1 MSKRTTSTSTES
13 TTTTSKAGLI
23 AKTSLIAVAATLGIV
38 IAATFLAVIFTPQ
51 GRMAY
56 FATFNT
62 SDVNKVAQAKA
73 QWIANFDAR
82 PKE

>member
-1 MSKRTTSTSTES
+1 MTKTTPSTRDYT
-13 TTTTSKAGLI
+13 KAGLI

-38 IAATFLAVIFTPQ
+38 IAATFVAVIFTPQ

-62 SDVNKVAQAKA
+62 QDVNKIAQAKA
-73 QWIANFDAR
+73 AWIANFDAR

>member
-1 MSKRTTSTSTES
+1 MTKTTPSTRDFT
-13 TTTTSKAGLI
+13 KAGLI

-62 SDVNKVAQAKA
+62 SDVNKIAQAKA
-73 QWIANFDAR
+73 AWIANFDPS
-82 PKE
+82 PKGQQ